1 MKSRH
6 LVILGLFILSLITY
20 IDRVCISSAK
30 SLVAAD
36 LNLSD
41 YAMGLVFSA
50 FALGYALAQ
59 VPSGWLADRIGP
71 RMALAFVVTVWSVFT
86 ALTGAA
92 WSLASL
98 LLIRFLFGLAEA
110 GAFPGSARAFYN
122 WLLPGERG
130 RANGILFSGSRLGAA
145 VSFPLLAWML
155 GLFDW
160 RLSFVWLGVVGV
172 IWAAGWL
179 LFFRDYPADRRSET
193 ASAISTTPPPS
204 AVRKDKLALAM
215 GQYFASNFTFFVCLS
230 WMYPFLQE
238 HYQLT
243 PGVASSYAMVPLLLG
258 AGALWVAG
266 FATDWLYRS
275 RLTAWS
281 RRIPAILG
289 FLLAAAGLVLI
300 RFASG
305 PEVAVA
311 CFALAAFGA
320 DLTLSPSWVYC
331 LDIGGSSAGKVSGWM
346 NMAGN
351 IGSFVSANAF
361 PWLYG
366 LTGSANSYFAVAAL
380 LNLAAAGCWFY
391 MTSPLGRP
399 AVQGPPGDQAMD
411 GREAVAVPGDERNQR

>member
-1 MKSRH
+1 MNRH
-6 LVILGLFILSLITY
+6 LVVLGLFILSLITY

-30 SLVAAD
+30 SLVAGD
-36 LNLSD
+36 LALSD
-41 YAMGLVFSA
+41 QAMGLVFSA

-71 RMALAFVVTVWSVFT
+71 RLTLAAVVSAWSLLT
-86 ALTGAA
+86 ALTGVA

-122 WLLPGERG
+122 WLAPGERG

-145 VSFPLLAWML
+145 LSFPLLAWML
-155 GLFDW
+155 NLFDW
-160 RLSFVWLGVVGV
+160 RMSFVWLGMVGL
-172 IWAAGWL
+172 IWAVCWL
-179 LFFRDYPADRRSET
+179 LFFRDYPSRGTPGRESVPVGP
-193 ASAISTTPPPS
+193 SPPPVVS
-204 AVRKDKLALAM
+204 KAKMALAM

-238 HYQLT
+238 HYRLT
-243 PGVASSYAMVPLLLG
+243 PATASSYAMIPLLLG
-258 AGALWVAG
+258 AGALWAAG
-266 FATDWLYRS
+266 FSIDWLYRS

-281 RRIPAILG
+281 RRLPAMLG
-289 FLLAAAGLVLI
+289 FALAAGGLVSL

-305 PEVAVA
+305 PEMAVA

-320 DLTLSPSWVYC
+320 DLSLSPSWVYC

-361 PWLYG
+361 PWLYA
-366 LTGSANSYFAVAAL
+366 LTGSADSYFAVAAL
-380 LNLAAAGCWFY
+380 LNVAAIGCWLY
-391 MTSPLGRP
+391 MTPPLAQPVIRVAP
-399 AVQGPPGDQAMD
+399 AQA
-411 GREAVAVPGDERNQR
+411 